1 MRALHADGFYA
12 LMAADFPGL
21 CKEGEPMK
29 NTQRMLASALAILA
43 GGAALIAAG
52 VASAQTKDGH
62 WTQGVGGPVWKNGS
76 GQCWKLTSWTPA
88 MAIEECDPDLVS
100 RTAPPP
106 PPPLAPRSAAKP
118 AAKPAPKAVVLTSTV
133 HFPLGGAKL
142 DKTAMLRLD
151 TDIIAKLPTLGEL
164 AFANVNGYTDRLG
177 SAQFNQK
184 LSERRAAAVRAY
196 LVSKGMD
203 GSKIEVTGYGK
214 TNMGSAQPFASC
226 NQKDRKQLIACL
238 APNRRVEVEVHGKP
252 K

>member
-1 MRALHADGFYA
+1 
-12 LMAADFPGL
+12 
-21 CKEGEPMK
+21 MK
-29 NTQRMLASALAILA
+29 NTRGMLASALAILA
-43 GGAALIAAG
+43 CGAIGAFSPA
-52 VASAQTKDGH
+52 VNAQTKDGH
-62 WTQGVGGPVWKNGS
+62 WTQGVGGPVWKNS
-76 GQCWKLTSWTPA
+76 VGQCWKLNSWTPA
-88 MAIEECDPDLVS
+88 LAIEECDPDLAQ
-100 RTAPPP
+100 RAAPPP
-106 PPPLAPRSAAKP
+106 PPPLAPRPAAKP

-142 DKTAMLRLD
+142 DKMAMFRLD
-151 TDIIAKLPTLGEL
+151 TDIIAKLPTLGAL

-203 GSKIEVTGYGK
+203 GSKIDVTGYGK
-214 TNMGSAQPFASC
+214 TNMGSSQPFASC